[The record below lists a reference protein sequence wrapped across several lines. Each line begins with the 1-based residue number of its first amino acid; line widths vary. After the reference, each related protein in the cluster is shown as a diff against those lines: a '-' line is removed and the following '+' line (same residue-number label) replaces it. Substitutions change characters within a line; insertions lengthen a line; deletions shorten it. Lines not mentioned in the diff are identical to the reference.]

1 MNSRR
6 GARIVVV
13 GAGIG
18 GLAAAA
24 RLAKDGFSVTVIER
38 NDQAGGRAR
47 LWKLA
52 GYTFD
57 MGPSWYLM
65 PDAFERFF
73 AHFGRQVSDY
83 YKLRKLDPAYRVFFG
98 PGQSVDI
105 PADRVGQ
112 RALFDRL
119 EPGGGGKLD
128 RYLDA
133 AAYKYRVA
141 VDEFLYRDYHS
152 VFDFLNWRMMTEGL
166 KLNVLGKLDAAVRRQ
181 FSDRRARQ
189 ILEYGMVF
197 LGTAP
202 TAAPALYALMSH
214 VDLTQGVFYPMGG
227 LATMARGIQKLAE
240 EQGVQVMLNTEAV
253 RIVTERGRAVGVQAR
268 GADGAAVSLPCDAV
282 LANADYA
289 HVETELLTPADCS
302 FPRRYWERRVVAP
315 TLLLLYLGINRR
327 LHGLLHH
334 NLYFKP
340 DWDGH
345 FNAIFRRPAWPEEPC
360 FNVSCISKTDPG
372 MAPPGCENMFVLVPV
387 AAGLDDTDEVREAYA
402 DRIIR
407 HLERMTG
414 EAIAPHIQVRRIYS
428 HRDYAADY
436 HAWQGT
442 ALGLAHTLMQT
453 AVFRPPLRSRKVR
466 NLHYAGQYTH
476 PGIGVPMVLIAA
488 EVVAGN
494 ILRDHGG

>member
-1 MNSRR
+1 M
-6 GARIVVV
+6 
-13 GAGIG
+13 
-18 GLAAAA
+18 AAAA

-38 NDQAGGRAR
+38 HAQAGGRAR
-47 LWKLA
+47 LWKKD

-73 AHFGRQVSDY
+73 AHFGRKVSDY
-83 YKLRKLDPAYRVFFG
+83 YDLKKLDPAYRVFFG
-98 PGQSVDI
+98 PGEAVDV
-105 PADRVGQ
+105 PADRPGQ

-119 EPGGGGKLD
+119 EPGGGAKLD

-133 AAYKYRVA
+133 AAYKYQVA
-141 VDEFLYRDYHS
+141 VEDFLYRDYRT
-152 VFDFLNWRMMTEGL
+152 VFDFLNWRMLTEGL

-181 FSDRRARQ
+181 FSDRRSRQ

-202 TAAPALYALMSH
+202 ADAPALYALMSH
-214 VDLTQGVFYPMGG
+214 VDLTQGVFYPLGG
-227 LATMARGIQKLAE
+227 LSAMAQGIRKLAE
-240 EQGVQVMLNTEAV
+240 EQGVRFLLNTEAT
-253 RIVTERGRAVGVQAR
+253 RIVTERGRAVCVLAR
-268 GADGAAVSLPCDAV
+268 GADGTELSLPGDAV

-289 HVETELLTPADCS
+289 HVETDLLAPADCS
-302 FPRRYWERRVVAP
+302 FPRRYWEGRVVAP
-315 TLLLLYLGINRR
+315 TLMLLYLGVNRR
-327 LHGLLHH
+327 LERLLHH

-345 FNAIFRRPAWPEEPC
+345 FEAIFRRPAWPEEPC
-360 FNVSCISKTDPG
+360 INVSCISKTDPD
-372 MAPPGCENMFVLVPV
+372 MAPPGCENVFVLVPV

-407 HLERMTG
+407 QLERVTG
-414 EAIAPHIQVRRIYS
+414 ETIAPHIQVRRIYS

-436 HAWQGT
+436 HAWKGT

-466 NLHYAGQYTH
+466 NLHFAGQYTH

-488 EVVAGN
+488 EIAAGN
-494 ILRDHGG
+494 LRRDMDGGG